1 MSLAGWRRSPAV
13 DNPRFVSASGIRT
26 RYFDAGAKEP
36 LVLLHGSTFGEV
48 SNAEG
53 WEPVFDRLA
62 AGFHVYAVDKIG
74 QGFTDNPKSD
84 SEYVIGT
91 TVKHVFDFAQ
101 ALGLT
106 GLHVVGHSRGA
117 YTACRLAIEHA
128 QLVKTLVIVD
138 SSTLMSHDLPFY
150 AKLEAELAGIDDV
163 KEHYRYM
170 LRAHSWRGDHITE
183 KWLNGMIDIH
193 SLPKT
198 RVAAAKMGWG
208 ALSGGG
214 SSFRVKEPIG
224 QAFFDDL
231 YARQKETHEW
241 IRGGALRVPT
251 LIVWGFNDPSSP
263 LDPTGLD
270 TMRLIFP
277 HTPRCEMHVLN
288 EAGHN
293 SFREQP
299 EAFVAAVT
307 SFIETTRRG

>member
-1 MSLAGWRRSPAV
+1 MESATSLTAGE
-13 DNPRFVSASGIRT
+13 IRT
-26 RYFDAGAKEP
+26 RYFEAGSGEP
-36 LVLLHGSTFGEV
+36 LVLLHGSAFGEV

-53 WEPVFDRLA
+53 WEPVFDLFA
-62 AGFHVYAVDKIG
+62 AAFHVYALDKIG

-91 TVKHVFDFAQ
+91 TVSHVRDFAQ
-101 ALGLT
+101 ALRLT
-106 GLHVVGHSRGA
+106 GIHVIGHSRGA
-117 YTACRLAIEHA
+117 YTACRLALEYP

-150 AKLEAELAGIDDV
+150 ERLETELAGIDDV

-170 LRAHSWRGDHITE
+170 LRAHSWRGDHISE
-183 KWLNGMIDIH
+183 RWLDGMVEIH
-193 SLPKT
+193 QLPKT

-214 SSFRVKEPIG
+214 SSFRVKEAIG
-224 QAFFDDL
+224 QAFFEDL

-241 IRGGALRVPT
+241 IRAGGLRVPT
-251 LIVWGFNDPSSP
+251 LLMWGFNDPSSP

-277 HTPRCEMHVLN
+277 HTPHCEMHILN

-299 EAFVAAVT
+299 AAFVTAVT
-307 SFIETTRRG
+307 SFIRSRHRI